1 MKTYQLK
8 FLAWTFSA
16 FLPPDDDDSTDGQT
30 TTMEAVQRQNGDYY
44 DLLEVRKNANAD
56 DIKKA
61 YKKRSLQLHPDKLRQ
76 RGMKFEGQVITEEE
90 ARARFQQMK
99 SAYDVLNDPK
109 KRKVYDVLGHRGMDF
124 VNNPSHAWDPQILLG
139 NLAKSSVIDRA
150 KLMTLILVF
159 FGLILLQ
166 PILVCAKVD
175 QMLEMKGGALVNS
188 SWVAIFTPFWFFATF
203 YGVLLVIGRA
213 KLPLLQL
220 ISFVIGV
227 LFLALKFD
235 NVLVW
240 DYAAIFTPFYI
251 WLFLRLVEANL
262 DIKSI
267 RAQMSKMVT
276 IEFIEKYVINEKK
289 QDEAGNDIEDQLHR
303 TYNDLN
309 EEERD
314 NINKEY
320 VIVHVPPRTTAP
332 GEDGNAEEDDFE
344 RIERSPE
351 YREAKAQHQMA
362 SKSIQRIFLPDIPLI
377 VLIIVKL
384 DMQKDWNWGLVF
396 LPVWLAMIFE
406 CCGGC
411 YGFFCTSALAQI
423 EVQEALAGHIA
434 KKQEAKEKQSG
445 EQVNAGGD
453 QAVNGEAKEGESNLS
468 STNVSSS
475 SPLFASINGDIQAN
489 GETNGAKDEEA
500 TGLCA
505 LSTLPPEQMSVKQ
518 LRDAIKKAG
527 LIEQA
532 RGMTEKSEL
541 VNLLKNSPATE
552 TSTAAVA
559 TIATEMKTKIDTA
572 VSVEPTTT
580 NTAQFN
586 GNEETKEPEGEE
598 DYDNEFMFEMDED
611 TFNFYQQAEAE
622 AENTAVE
629 AQSKAVGSF
638 CNLIFQAIITSLFV
652 AKLNQVYEERD
663 EEGDDSAGTSSY
675 SSFWILFPFF
685 FLSGIIICCFSCA
698 IFGASAVDSAMS
710 PEEEG
715 AGEDDANNSGD
726 AELQAGAA
734 TDQNGTYTSPII
746 PMQPEPPDPPADID
760 SKHKDDDQTST
771 QVSTES
777 SSRRVNIGNNGTSD
791 IDAPSSAGDSA
802 MDDLD

>member
-16 FLPPDDDDSTDGQT
+16 FLPPDDDDATDGQ
-30 TTMEAVQRQNGDYY
+30 TTMEAVQCRHVDCY
-44 DLLEVRKNANAD
+44 DLLDVRRNANAD

-61 YKKRSLQLHPDKLRQ
+61 YKKRSLQLHPDKVRQ

-175 QMLEMKGGALVNS
+175 QMLEMNGGALINS
-188 SWVAIFTPFWFFATF
+188 SWVAIFIPFWFFATF

-220 ISFVIGV
+220 ISFVMGV

-240 DYAAIFTPFYI
+240 NYAAIFAPFYV

-362 SKSIQRIFLPDIPLI
+362 SKSIQRIFLPDVPLI
-377 VLIIVKL
+377 VLTIVQL

-411 YGFFCTSALAQI
+411 YGFFCTSALAHI

-434 KKQEAKEKQSG
+434 KKQEAQEKKSG
-445 EQVNAGGD
+445 EGISAGDD
-453 QAVNGEAKEGESNLS
+453 QAVNGEACEVEGTE
-468 STNVSSS
+468 SSS
-475 SPLFASINGDIQAN
+475 SSLFASINGDMPAN
-489 GETNGAKDEEA
+489 VETNGLKVESTTLLGE
-500 TGLCA
+500 
-505 LSTLPPEQMSVKQ
+505 LSTPPPEQMSVKQ
-518 LRDAIKKAG
+518 LRDAIKKSG
-527 LIEQA
+527 LTEQA
-532 RGMTEKSEL
+532 KGMTEKSEL
-541 VNLLKNSPATE
+541 VNLLKNSTAAE
-552 TSTAAVA
+552 TSTADVA
-559 TIATEMKTKIDTA
+559 TNAAEMKTKIDTA
-572 VSVEPTTT
+572 VSVVPTTM
-580 NTAQFN
+580 NAAKSN
-586 GNEETKEPEGEE
+586 GNEETKEPQGEE
-598 DYDNEFMFEMDED
+598 DDDNEFMFEMDED

-663 EEGDDSAGTSSY
+663 EDGEDSAGTSSF

-715 AGEDDANNSGD
+715 AGEDAANDAGGVD
-726 AELQAGAA
+726 VQAGSVD
-734 TDQNGTYTSPII
+734 DQNGTKTSPII
-746 PMQPEPPDPPADID
+746 PMQPVPFADTD
-760 SKHKDDDQTST
+760 SKQKDDDQPST

-777 SSRRVNIGNNGTSD
+777 SSKRVENVGNGTSD
-791 IDAPSSAGDSA
+791 TDAPSTAGDSA

>member
-16 FLPPDDDDSTDGQT
+16 FLPPDDDDATDGQ
-30 TTMEAVQRQNGDYY
+30 TTMEAVQRQHVDCY
-44 DLLEVRKNANAD
+44 DLLDVRRNANAD

-109 KRKVYDVLGHRGMDF
+109 KRKIYDVLGHRGMDF

-175 QMLEMKGGALVNS
+175 QMLQMKGGALVNS

-203 YGVLLVIGRA
+203 YGVLLVIGKA

-220 ISFVIGV
+220 ISFVMGV

-235 NVLVW
+235 DVLVW
-240 DYAAIFTPFYI
+240 DYEAIFTPFYI

-267 RAQMSKMVT
+267 RAHMSKMVT

-314 NINKEY
+314 NVNKDY
-320 VIVHVPPRTTAP
+320 VIVHVPPKTTAP

-351 YREAKAQHQMA
+351 YQEAKAQHQMA
-362 SKSIQRIFLPDIPLI
+362 SKSIQRIFLPDVPLI
-377 VLIIVKL
+377 VLIIVQL
-384 DMQKDWNWGLVF
+384 DMKKDWNWGLVF

-411 YGFFCTSALAQI
+411 YGFFCTSALAHI

-434 KKQEAKEKQSG
+434 KKQEAQEKKSG
-445 EQVNAGGD
+445 EGVSAGGD
-453 QAVNGEAKEGESNLS
+453 QAVNGEASEVEGNVSSSNVSSSLS
-468 STNVSSS
+468 SSS
-475 SPLFASINGDIQAN
+475 SPLFASINGDMGA
-489 GETNGAKDEEA
+489 TNGAKHKA
-500 TGLCA
+500 TAGICA
-505 LSTLPPEQMSVKQ
+505 LSTPPEQMSVKQ

-527 LIEQA
+527 LTEQA
-532 RGMTEKSEL
+532 KGMTEKSEL
-541 VNLLKNSPATE
+541 VNLLKNSPSTG
-552 TSTAAVA
+552 TSAADVTAFV
-559 TIATEMKTKIDTA
+559 TEMKTKIDTA
-572 VSVEPTTT
+572 VSVEPTTR
-580 NTAQFN
+580 NTARSN
-586 GNEETKEPEGEE
+586 GKEETKEPEGEE
-598 DYDNEFMFEMDED
+598 DDDNEFTFEMDED

-622 AENTAVE
+622 AENTAVQ

-663 EEGDDSAGTSSY
+663 EEGDDSEGTSSF

-685 FLSGIIICCFSCA
+685 FLSGCIICCFSCA

-715 AGEDDANNSGD
+715 TGEDVANDAGGVD
-726 AELQAGAA
+726 VQAGSAD
-734 TDQNGTYTSPII
+734 DQNGTKTSPTI
-746 PMQPEPPDPPADID
+746 PQPDPPDPPADID
-760 SKHKDDDQTST
+760 SEQKDDDQPPT
-771 QVSTES
+771 QASTES
-777 SSRRVNIGNNGTSD
+777 SSKRVEIVGNGTSD
-791 IDAPSSAGDSA
+791 ADAQSSAGDST

>member
-16 FLPPDDDDSTDGQT
+16 FLPPDDDDATDGQ
-30 TTMEAVQRQNGDYY
+30 TTMEAVQCRHVDCY
-44 DLLEVRKNANAD
+44 DLLDVRRNANAD

-175 QMLEMKGGALVNS
+175 QMLEMNGGALINS
-188 SWVAIFTPFWFFATF
+188 SWVAIFIPFWFFATF

-220 ISFVIGV
+220 ISFVMGV

-240 DYAAIFTPFYI
+240 NYAAIFAPFYV

-267 RAQMSKMVT
+267 RAHMSKMVT

-320 VIVHVPPRTTAP
+320 VIVHVPPKTTAP

-351 YREAKAQHQMA
+351 YREAKAQHQLA
-362 SKSIQRIFLPDIPLI
+362 SKSIQRIFLPDLPLI
-377 VLIIVKL
+377 VLIIVQL

-411 YGFFCTSALAQI
+411 YGFFCTSALAHI

-434 KKQEAKEKQSG
+434 KKQEAQEKKSG
-445 EQVNAGGD
+445 EGVSVGDD
-453 QAVNGEAKEGESNLS
+453 QAVNGEACEVEGTE
-468 STNVSSS
+468 SSS
-475 SPLFASINGDIQAN
+475 SSLFASINGDMPAN
-489 GETNGAKDEEA
+489 VETNGLKVESTTLLGE
-500 TGLCA
+500 
-505 LSTLPPEQMSVKQ
+505 LSTPPPEQMSVKQ
-518 LRDAIKKAG
+518 LRDAIKKSG
-527 LIEQA
+527 LTEQA
-532 RGMTEKSEL
+532 KGMTEKSEL
-541 VNLLKNSPATE
+541 VNLLKNSTAAE
-552 TSTAAVA
+552 TSTADVA
-559 TIATEMKTKIDTA
+559 TNATEMKTKIDTA
-572 VSVEPTTT
+572 VSVVPTTM
-580 NTAQFN
+580 NTAKSN
-586 GNEETKEPEGEE
+586 GNEETKEPQGEE
-598 DYDNEFMFEMDED
+598 DDDNEFMFEMDED

-663 EEGDDSAGTSSY
+663 VDGEDSAGTSSF

-710 PEEEG
+710 PEEG
-715 AGEDDANNSGD
+715 GDEDAANDAGD
-726 AELQAGAA
+726 AEVQAGAA
-734 TDQNGTYTSPII
+734 TDQNGTKTSPII
-746 PMQPEPPDPPADID
+746 PMQPDPPDTPADID
-760 SKHKDDDQTST
+760 SKLKDDDQPST
-771 QVSTES
+771 HVSTES
-777 SSRRVNIGNNGTSD
+777 SSKKVENVGNGTSD
-791 IDAPSSAGDSA
+791 TDAPSTAGDSA